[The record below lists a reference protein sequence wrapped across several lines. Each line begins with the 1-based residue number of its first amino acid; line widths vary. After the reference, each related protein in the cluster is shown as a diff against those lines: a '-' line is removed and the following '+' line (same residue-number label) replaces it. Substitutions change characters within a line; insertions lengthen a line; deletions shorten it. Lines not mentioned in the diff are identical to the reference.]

1 MLYAKGGVFM
11 DKKVESLKILF
22 VGNSFAVDTM
32 EHAANVA
39 LSLGVSKVKLGVLY
53 VGGCSIQMHY
63 DHAISDSAVYTYHL
77 NEGDGWAS
85 VPEYKISDAVKSD
98 DWDWIAIQHGTH
110 GTSRYTSC
118 ECYEKLSSLIT
129 YLKELSPKHIKI
141 AFNLTWL
148 GESTRQHHEII
159 SYNGNMTLM
168 RKKLI
173 DVTRE
178 MVASNPLVD
187 LLVPTGT
194 AIENARTSKI
204 GLLTRDCYHLSMDK
218 GRFIAALAFI
228 STVTGIDAARI
239 TWTPENVDEYAL
251 KVAIESVKNAQK
263 HPFDIIRSS
272 I

>member
-1 MLYAKGGVFM
+1 M
-11 DKKVESLKILF
+11 DKKIKALKILF

-39 LSLGVSKVKLGVLY
+39 LSLGVPAVKFGTLY
-53 VGGCSIQMHY
+53 VGGCSIDMHY
-63 DHAISDSAVYTYHL
+63 DHAMEDSAVYTYYTNDGGGWTSV
-77 NEGDGWAS
+77 NEH
-85 VPEYKISDAVKSD
+85 KISDAVKSD

-118 ECYEKLSSLIT
+118 ECYEKLAPLVD
-129 YLKELSPKHIKI
+129 YLKALAPAHTKI

-159 SYNGNMTLM
+159 SYGGNMKLM
-168 RKKLI
+168 REKLVE
-173 DVTRE
+173 VTKE
-178 MVASNPLVD
+178 MVLANPKID

-204 GLLTRDCYHLSMDK
+204 GLLTRDCYHLSVDK

-228 STVTGIDAARI
+228 STVTGMDASKI
-239 TWTPENVDEYAL
+239 KWKPDNVDAYTV
-251 KVAIESVKNAQK
+251 KVAIESVKNAQRY
-263 HPFDIIRSS
+263 PFDIVKSS